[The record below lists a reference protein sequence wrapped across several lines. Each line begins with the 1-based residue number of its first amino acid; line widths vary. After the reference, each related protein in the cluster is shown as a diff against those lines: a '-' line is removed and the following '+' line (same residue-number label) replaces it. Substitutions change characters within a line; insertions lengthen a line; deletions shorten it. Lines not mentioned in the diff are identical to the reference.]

1 MSQQYSNEIIGVVM
15 TACMLQLSTVLPGCF
30 QKSDHTI
37 VSEVWSHTRVFLSI
51 MVKSYTTDGRTH
63 QFFVGLDL
71 WQSLDIPRKFS
82 RASLSNLSPG
92 RLTHNL

>member
-1 MSQQYSNEIIGVVM
+1 MCCLAAVDRPKKVTI
-15 TACMLQLSTVLPGCF
+15 QLFLKYGH
-30 QKSDHTI
+30 KYD
-37 VSEVWSHTRVFLSI
+37 FLSI

-71 WQSLDIPRKFS
+71 WQSFDIPRKFS